1 MKLQIIA
8 SLFLGAFLLSSCS
21 DNEKSTE
28 ETANQAV
35 EKSVAMVEHETM
47 NEKVEKIVEPV
58 KKTLTTVMKKQEKA
72 VDKVQD
78 KPEVK
83 NTDDVG
89 TVHTVEMK
97 NSGADGIMVFV
108 PGYLKINKGDT
119 VNFVATDAGHN
130 AVSEVTTGDAWQV
143 GFSGGK
149 VTFNSEGVEIYYCV
163 PHRSMGMYGV
173 IQVGK
178 ATNKDDATA
187 KSATI
192 DNGFAMNH
200 GRLKKYISQVK

>member
-1 MKLQIIA
+1 MKLQIIT
-8 SLFLGAFLLSSCS
+8 SLFLGVFLLSSCS
-21 DNEKSTE
+21 DNENATK
-28 ETANQAV
+28 ETANQVV
-35 EKSVAMVEHETM
+35 EKSVAIVKHETTS
-47 NEKVEKIVEPV
+47 EKGEKIVEPV
-58 KKTLTTVMKKQEKA
+58 KETVTKVAKKVEK
-72 VDKVQD
+72 VVEKE
-78 KPEVK
+78 KPVSEAK
-83 NTDDVG
+83 NTDDTG
-89 TVHTVEMK
+89 TVHRVEMK

-163 PHRSMGMYGV
+163 PHRAMAMYGV
-173 IQVGK
+173 IQVGN
-178 ATNKDDATA
+178 ATNKDDAISKA
-187 KSATI
+187 AMI

-200 GRLKKYISQVK
+200 GRLKKYTSQIK